1 MNANEFNGIWVQE
14 YVVMVPVSRYGVD
27 EEEMHGVAQNDARLV
42 GMPYA
47 DAVAL
52 AEKLSGRVVEFG
64 PMREIAE

>member
-1 MNANEFNGIWVQE
+1 MKTNEFNGIWVQE

-47 DAVAL
+47 DATDL
-52 AEKLSGRVVEFG
+52 AEKLGGRVVEFG
-64 PMREIAE
+64 PMREISE

>member
-1 MNANEFNGIWVQE
+1 MTAIEFNGIWVQE
-14 YVVMVPVSRYGVD
+14 YVVMVPVRGYGVD
-27 EEEMHGVAQNDARLV
+27 EEEMHGVAQNDARLI

>member
-1 MNANEFNGIWVQE
+1 MKSNEFNGIWVQE
-14 YVVMVPVSRYGVD
+14 YVVMVPVSRYGAD

-47 DAVAL
+47 DAVTL
-52 AEKLSGRVVEFG
+52 AKKLSGRVVEFG